1 MHPAHSSHF
10 ARRTRVG
17 RPMNSLSRGGGF
29 ASISRSLRFAACAIA
44 LVFAMCAAPAGAE
57 DFTHGE
63 LEGSLDITL
72 SHGVTF
78 RVDDRDKNLL
88 GTTNGGT
95 ATSVNSDDGNL
106 NYDRGLVSNA
116 SKFIGE
122 LDLNYRN
129 FGAFAR
135 VHGFFD
141 SENENGD
148 RARGDLSPEAK
159 DLVGKDFEVLDLYLT
174 GSFDLGGAAVDLR
187 LGNHVISWGESTFIQ
202 NSINVINPFDVTK
215 LRTPG
220 AELRDGL
227 VPVSMVS
234 VSTALN
240 ENVSLEGFYQVKW
253 EKTEI
258 DPPGSFFSTSD
269 IAGAG
274 GRRAVLGWGAIPDT
288 GFSYEALGPG
298 LTQAVNADLQGFRI
312 PSPSAPGTL
321 VPLPQRAQPVFD
333 PHFLNVFRGGDNEPE
348 DSGQW
353 GLALRYLADDLN
365 NTEFGFYFVKYH
377 SRLPVLSGRTGT
389 VQGIQDGLFAAAAVG
404 SPTSVTTRAV
414 TQAVTP
420 LVTRAVTEAVTA
432 AVTAQLPPGTPPA
445 VVQAAIQQQVASRVP
460 GEVARQVTSN
470 VSQMAGL
477 LAIDRYSKTA
487 GYFVEYPEDIHLLGV
502 SFNTQLG
509 TSGWAL
515 QGEYSR
521 RLDAPLQIDD
531 AELFFAALTPLT
543 LDPATQRFCANS
555 FPYCRNQLGV
565 FAPET
570 YIQGYIERDVS
581 QIQAT
586 ATKVFGPTLGA
597 DSLAFVAEAALMYVH
612 DMPDKS
618 ELRLEGPG
626 TQTSG
631 EPFHSTAA
639 GAHAG
644 LPTDPLDR
652 FASATSYGYRLAARL
667 SYLNAVGAMNISPR
681 VSFQH
686 DVKGTSPG
694 PGGPFIE
701 DRTAVTLGLG
711 ASYLN
716 RWHFDFSFTMFG
728 GAGRHNQANDRDFVS
743 ATVKYLF

>member
-1 MHPAHSSHF
+1 
-10 ARRTRVG
+10 
-17 RPMNSLSRGGGF
+17 MNSLSQGGAF
-29 ASISRSLRFAACAIA
+29 ESISRPLRFSACAIA
-44 LVFAMCAAPAGAE
+44 LVFALCASPAGAE

-72 SHGVTF
+72 SHGFTF
-78 RVDDRDKNLL
+78 RVDERDERLIGKA
-88 GTTNGGT
+88 NGGT

-106 NYDRGLVSNA
+106 NYDTGIVSNA

-141 SENENGD
+141 LENENGD
-148 RARGDLSPEAK
+148 RARNELSPEAK

-174 GSFDLGGAAVDLR
+174 GSFDLGEVGMDLR
-187 LGNHVISWGESTFIQ
+187 VGNHVISWGESTFIQ

-227 VPVSMVS
+227 VPVPMVS
-234 VSTALN
+234 ASAALN
-240 ENVSLEGFYQVKW
+240 ENVSVEGFYQVKW

-269 IAGAG
+269 FAGAG
-274 GRRAVLGWGAIPDT
+274 GNRVVLGWGEVSDA
-288 GFSYEALGPG
+288 GRGLGPI
-298 LTQAVNADLQGFRI
+298 TAAVNADLRGFQI
-312 PSPSAPGTL
+312 PNPAAPGTL
-321 VPLPQRAQPVFD
+321 VSLPQRAQPDFD
-333 PHFLNVFRGGDNEPE
+333 PYFLNVFRGADNEPE

-353 GLALRYLADDLN
+353 GLALRYLADGLN
-365 NTEFGFYFVKYH
+365 NTEFGFYFVNYH

-389 VQGIQDGLFAAAAVG
+389 VQGVQDGLFALGAIAGGSATKGAIAQAVT
-404 SPTSVTTRAV
+404 PAV
-414 TQAVTP
+414 TQAVTQQ
-420 LVTRAVTEAVTA
+420 VTAAVTA
-432 AVTAQLPPGTPPA
+432 AVTSSVPPGTPPA
-445 VVQAAIQQQVASRVP
+445 VIQETIRQQVASRVP
-460 GEVARQVTSN
+460 GAVAAQVAAQVTT
-470 VSQMAGL
+470 QIGAIAGP
-477 LAIDRYSKTA
+477 LAIDRYARTA
-487 GYFVEYPEDIHLLGV
+487 GYIVEYPEDIKLLGV

-543 LDPATQRFCANS
+543 FDLATGRPCAPS
-555 FPYCRNQLGV
+555 SPFAYCENQVGV
-565 FAPET
+565 FTPDT

-612 DMPDKS
+612 DMPAKS

-631 EPFHSTAA
+631 NPDHSRRADPSGPTAASRRA
-639 GAHAG
+639 GAHPG
-644 LPTDPLDR
+644 LPADPLDR
-652 FASATSYGYRLAARL
+652 FASSTSYGYRVAARL
-667 SYLNAVGAMNISPR
+667 SYLNAVGAVNISPR

-701 DRTAVTLGLG
+701 DRMAVTLGLG

-716 RWHFDFSFTMFG
+716 RWHFDISYTMFS
-728 GAGRHNQANDRDFVS
+728 GADRHNQASDRDFVS
-743 ATVKYLF
+743 ATIKYLF

>member
-1 MHPAHSSHF
+1 MHPVHSSHF
-10 ARRTRVG
+10 AHRVRIGRSTRRLPAEAVRESAP
-17 RPMNSLSRGGGF
+17 RLF
-29 ASISRSLRFAACAIA
+29 RFAVCVLA
-44 LVFAMCAAPAGAE
+44 LVLAFSAAPAGAE

-72 SHGVTF
+72 SHGVTL
-78 RVDDRDKNLL
+78 RVGERDESLI
-88 GTTNGGT
+88 GIDNGGA

-106 NYDRGLVSNA
+106 NFDRGIVSNA

-148 RARGDLSPEAK
+148 RARGELSPEAK
-159 DLVGKDFEVLDLYLT
+159 GLVGKDFEVLDLYLT
-174 GSFDLGGAAVDLR
+174 GSFDLGGAPIDLR
-187 LGNHVISWGESTFIQ
+187 LGNHVLSWGESTFIQ

-227 VPVSMVS
+227 VPVPMVS
-234 VSTALN
+234 ASASLN
-240 ENVSLEGFYQVKW
+240 EYVSLEGFYQVKW

-269 IAGAG
+269 FVGAG
-274 GRRAVLGWGAIPDT
+274 GRRVVLGWGESPDT
-288 GFSYEALGPG
+288 GRGFGP
-298 LTQAVNADLQGFRI
+298 LTPAINADLGGFRI
-312 PSPSAPGTL
+312 PNPTAPGTTT
-321 VPLPQRAQPVFD
+321 PLPQRAQPDFD

-353 GLALRYLADDLN
+353 GLALRYLAEELN
-365 NTEFGFYFVKYH
+365 NTEFGFYFVNYH

-389 VQGIQDGLFAAAAVG
+389 VQGVTDGLLAANAIAEGSATKRAMAQAVTPG
-404 SPTSVTTRAV
+404 V
-414 TQAVTP
+414 TQAVTQK
-420 LVTRAVTEAVTA
+420 VTQQVTA
-432 AVTAQLPPGTPPA
+432 SVPPGTPPA
-445 VVQAAIQQQVASRVP
+445 AIQAAIRQQVASLLPGAITAEATRRVA
-460 GEVARQVTSN
+460 EL
-470 VSQMAGL
+470 AGS
-477 LAIDRYSKTA
+477 LAVDRYAKTA
-487 GYFVEYPEDIHLLGV
+487 RYVVEYPEDIKLLGL
-502 SFNTQLG
+502 SFNTALG

-515 QGEYSR
+515 QGELSY

-531 AELFFAALTPLT
+531 AEVLFAAMTPIT
-543 LDPATQRFCANS
+543 LDPTTQALCANS
-555 FPYCRNQLGV
+555 FPYCRNQVAPNGV
-565 FAPET
+565 LPDT

-612 DMPDKS
+612 DMPDRS

-631 EPFHSTAA
+631 DPFHSTPA

-644 LPTDPLDR
+644 LPADPQER

-667 SYLNAVGAMNISPR
+667 SYLNAIGAVNISPR

-701 DRTAVTLGLG
+701 DRIAVTLGMG

-716 RWHFDFSFTMFG
+716 RWHFDVSLTMFG
-728 GAGRHNQANDRDFVS
+728 GAGRHNQASDRDFVS

>member
-1 MHPAHSSHF
+1 MYPVHSSQF
-10 ARRTRVG
+10 AHRVRIG
-17 RPMNSLSRGGGF
+17 RPNDRLPAGAVREPVPRLF
-29 ASISRSLRFAACAIA
+29 RSAICA
-44 LVFAMCAAPAGAE
+44 LVLAFALCATPAGAE

-72 SHGVTF
+72 SHGVTL
-78 RVDDRDKNLL
+78 RTGTRDKSLI
-88 GTTNGGT
+88 GRAEGAGT
-95 ATSVNSDDGNL
+95 ANSVNSDDGNL
-106 NYDRGLVSNA
+106 NYDSGIVSNA

-129 FGAFAR
+129 FGAFVRA
-135 VHGFFD
+135 HGFYDF
-141 SENENGD
+141 ENQSGE
-148 RARGDLSPEAK
+148 RARNELSDEAA
-159 DLVGKDFEVLDLYLT
+159 DLVGTDFEVLDLYLT

-202 NSINVINPFDVTK
+202 NSVNVINPFDVTK

-227 VPVSMVS
+227 VPVPMVS
-234 VSTALN
+234 VSAALHQDLS
-240 ENVSLEGFYQVKW
+240 VEGFYQVKW

-269 IAGAG
+269 FVGAG
-274 GRRAVLGWGAIPDT
+274 GNRVVLGWGAIPDT
-288 GFSYEALGPG
+288 GRGFGP
-298 LTQAVNADLQGFRI
+298 LTQAINADLRGFQI
-312 PSPSAPGTL
+312 PSPTAPGTL
-321 VPLPQRAQPVFD
+321 TPLPQRAQPDFD
-333 PHFLNVFRGGDNEPE
+333 PHFLNVFRTGDNEPE

-353 GLALRYLADDLN
+353 GVALRYLAEGLN
-365 NTEFGFYFVKYH
+365 NTEFGVFFVNYH

-404 SPTSVTTRAV
+404 SPTSVTAQAV
-414 TQAVTP
+414 AQAVTP
-420 LVTRAVTEAVTA
+420 LVTRAVTQQVTA
-432 AVTAQLPPGTPPA
+432 AVTAQVPPGTPPA
-445 VVQAAIQQQVASRVP
+445 AIQAEVQRQVAGIVP
-460 GEVARQVTSN
+460 GEVTRQVTA
-470 VSQMAGL
+470 QIAALAGS
-477 LAIDRYSKTA
+477 LAVDRYVKTA
-487 GYFVEYPEDIHLLGV
+487 GYFAEYPEDIQLFGL
-502 SFNTQLG
+502 SFNTVLG

-515 QGEYSR
+515 QGEYSYR
-521 RLDAPLQIDD
+521 MDAPLQIDD
-531 AELFFAALTPLT
+531 AEVFFAALTPLT
-543 LDPATQRFCANS
+543 LDPTTGRPCAND
-555 FPYCRNQLGV
+555 FPYCRNQVGV

-570 YIQGYIERDVS
+570 YVQGYIERDVS

-586 ATKVFGPTLGA
+586 TTKVFGPTLGA
-597 DSLAFVAEAALMYVH
+597 NSLAFIAEAALMYVH
-612 DMPDKS
+612 DMPDRS
-618 ELRLEGPG
+618 ELRLDGPG

-652 FASATSYGYRLAARL
+652 FASATSYGYRMAARL
-667 SYLNAVGAMNISPR
+667 DYLNAIGALNVSPR

-701 DRTAVTLGLG
+701 GRYAVTLGLG

-716 RWHFDFSFTMFG
+716 RWHFDVSFTMFG
-728 GAGRHNQANDRDFVS
+728 GAGRHNQSSDRDFAS

>member
-10 ARRTRVG
+10 ARRAGVG
-17 RPMNSLSRGGGF
+17 RPTNRLSHRGVF
-29 ASISRSLRFAACAIA
+29 DSILRLNRFAACALA
-44 LVFAMCAAPAGAE
+44 LVFALCAPPAIAE
-57 DFTHGE
+57 DFRQGE
-63 LEGSLDITL
+63 LEGSLDITV
-72 SHGVTF
+72 SHGFTF
-78 RVDDRDKNLL
+78 RVDDRDKNLI
-88 GTTNGGT
+88 GSSNGGS
-95 ATSVNSDDGNL
+95 ATSVNTDDGNL
-106 NYDRGLVSNA
+106 NYDTGIVSNA

-135 VHGFFD
+135 VHGLFD
-141 SENENGD
+141 FENQNGD
-148 RARGDLSPEAK
+148 RARNELSPEAK
-159 DLVGKDFEVLDLYLT
+159 DLIGKDFEVLDLYLT
-174 GSFDLGGAAVDLR
+174 GSFDLGVAAVDLK

-227 VPVSMVS
+227 VPVPMVS
-234 VSTALN
+234 VSASLN
-240 ENVSLEGFYQVKW
+240 ENVSVEGFYQVKW

-269 IAGAG
+269 FAGASG
-274 GRRAVLGWGAIPDT
+274 SRVVLGWGAIPDT
-288 GFSYEALGPG
+288 GFSYEALGRG
-298 LTQAVNADLQGFRI
+298 LTQAVNADLQSFQI
-312 PSPSAPGTL
+312 PSPAAPGTL

-333 PHFLNVFRGGDNEPE
+333 PHFLNVYRGGDGEPE

-353 GLALRYLADDLN
+353 GLALRYLAEELN
-365 NTEFGFYFVKYH
+365 NTEFGFYFVNYH
-377 SRLPVLSGRTGT
+377 SRLPLLSGRTGT
-389 VQGIQDGLFAAAAVG
+389 VQGVTDGLFAAAAVG

-420 LVTRAVTEAVTA
+420 LVTQAVTQQVTA
-432 AVTAQLPPGTPPA
+432 AVTAQVPPGTPPA
-445 VVQAAIQQQVASRVP
+445 VIQATIRQQVASIVP
-460 GEVARQVTSN
+460 GEVAKQVTSN
-470 VSQMAGL
+470 VSRMAGL
-477 LAIDRYSKTA
+477 LAIDRYTKTA
-487 GYFVEYPEDIHLLGV
+487 GYFAEYPEDINLLGV
-502 SFNTQLG
+502 SFNTTLG

-555 FPYCRNQLGV
+555 FSYCRNQVGV
-565 FAPET
+565 FLPES
-570 YIQGYIERDVS
+570 YVQGYIERDVS

-597 DSLAFVAEAALMYVH
+597 NALAFVAEAALMYVH

-618 ELRLEGPG
+618 VLRLEGPG

-631 EPFHSTAA
+631 EPFHATAA

-644 LPTDPLDR
+644 LPPDPQDR
-652 FASATSYGYRLAARL
+652 FASATSYGYRLLARL
-667 SYLNAVGAMNISPR
+667 SYLNAIGAINVSPR

-701 DRTAVTLGLG
+701 DRFAVTLGLG

-716 RWHFDFSFTMFG
+716 RWHFDMSFTMFG
-728 GAGRHNQANDRDFVS
+728 GAGRHNQVSDRDFVS
-743 ATVKYLF
+743 ATIKYLF

>member
-1 MHPAHSSHF
+1 MRLAAF
-10 ARRTRVG
+10 A
-17 RPMNSLSRGGGF
+17 L
-29 ASISRSLRFAACAIA
+29 A
-44 LVFAMCAAPAGAE
+44 LVFALCAAPANAW
-57 DFTHGE
+57 DFSQGE
-63 LEGSLDITL
+63 LEGSLDVTL

-78 RVDDRDKNLL
+78 RGGSRDNRLI
-88 GTTNGGT
+88 GATNGGA
-95 ATSVNSDDGNL
+95 ATSVNADDGNL
-106 NYDRGLVSNA
+106 NYDSGIVSNA

-122 LDLNYRN
+122 LDLNLGS

-135 VHGFFD
+135 AHGFFD
-141 SENENGD
+141 FENQNGE
-148 RARGDLSPEAK
+148 RARHELSDEAK
-159 DLVGKDFEVLDLYLT
+159 DLVGTDFEMLDLYLT
-174 GSFDLGGAAVDLR
+174 GSFDLGGAAMDIK
-187 LGNHVISWGESTFIQ
+187 LGNHVVSWGESTFIQ

-227 VPVSMVS
+227 VPVPMVS
-234 VSTALN
+234 ATASLN
-240 ENVSLEGFYQVKW
+240 DYVSLEGFYQVKW

-258 DPPGSFFSTSD
+258 DPPGSYFSTSD
-269 IAGAG
+269 FVGAG
-274 GRRAVLGWGAIPDT
+274 GNRVVLGWGAIPDT
-288 GFSYEALGPG
+288 GFSYEALGRG
-298 LTQAVNADLQGFRI
+298 ITQAINADLQGFRI
-312 PSPSAPGTL
+312 PSPAAPGTL

-333 PHFLNVFRGGDNEPE
+333 PHFLNVYRGGDNEPE

-353 GLALRYLADDLN
+353 GIALRYLAEELN
-365 NTEFGFYFVKYH
+365 NTEFGFYVVNYH

-389 VQGIQDGLFAAAAVG
+389 IQGVTDGLFAAAAVG
-404 SPTSVTTRAV
+404 SPTSVTTQAI

-420 LVTRAVTEAVTA
+420 LVTQAVTQQVTA
-432 AVTAQLPPGTPPA
+432 AVTAQVPPGTPQS
-445 VVQAAIQQQVASRVP
+445 VIQAAIRQQVAGIVP
-460 GEVARQVTSN
+460 GEVAKQVTSN
-470 VSQMAGL
+470 VGRMAGL
-477 LAIDRYSKTA
+477 LAIDRYVKTA
-487 GYFVEYPEDIHLLGV
+487 NYFAEYPEDIKLLGV

-531 AELFFAALTPLT
+531 AEVFFAALTPLT

-555 FPYCRNQLGV
+555 FSYCRNQVGV
-565 FAPET
+565 FAPES
-570 YIQGYIERDVS
+570 YVQGYIERDVS

-597 DSLAFVAEAALMYVH
+597 NSLVFVAEAALMYVH

-618 ELRLEGPG
+618 VLRLEGPG

-631 EPFHSTAA
+631 EPFHSTAT

-644 LPTDPLDR
+644 LPADPLDR
-652 FASATSYGYRLAARL
+652 FASSTSYGYRLLARL
-667 SYLNAVGAMNISPR
+667 SYLNAIGAVNVSPR

-701 DRTAVTLGLG
+701 DRFAVTLGLG

-716 RWHFDFSFTMFG
+716 RWHFDVSFTMFG
-728 GAGRHNQANDRDFVS
+728 GADRHNQVSDRDFAS
-743 ATVKYLF
+743 ATIKYLF